1 VRSPSVVR
9 QAGWSLMSVEYPSC
23 CRPVNGSMLAN
34 GTMDL
39 RLLLLLRF
47 FSLAVAAPCYSDMD
61 RIGTPDIR
69 RRRLRG
75 SRGDAPS
82 DSAPPRRRGRIDATG
97 RMWPVRDGHAM
108 PRPGVLRVAP
118 SRVLLVLFF

>member
-1 VRSPSVVR
+1 VRSSSVVR
-9 QAGWSLMSVEYPSC
+9 QVGLSWLSSTLAAGL
-23 CRPVNGSMLAN
+23 SMLAN

-39 RLLLLLRF
+39 LLAAPAPFF

-75 SRGDAPS
+75 SRGDADPLLHV
-82 DSAPPRRRGRIDATG
+82 RRRGRIDATG